1 MTISISTAPR
11 AARNAASSAH
21 AEAGAGNSTLRL
33 YAAEGGALLG
43 TRTLN
48 KPCGTV
54 NAAGRIAL
62 FATANDL
69 VTETGSVTWLE
80 WCDGNGTTILTGTV
94 SDESGAGDFKLAG
107 TAGTTIYQGGRVLLD
122 DVILG

>member
-1 MTISISTAPR
+1 MTISISTAHR
-11 AARNAASSAH
+11 AARNQASITL
-21 AEAGAGNSTLRL
+21 AGAASTLRF
-33 YAAEGGALLG
+33 YTAEGGTLLA
-43 TRTLN
+43 TRTLAN
-48 KPCGTV
+48 PAGTI
-54 NAAGRIAL
+54 NAQGRIVLA
-62 FATANDL
+62 ASAADL
-69 VTETGSVTWLE
+69 VAETGSVTWLE